1 MWLEKHWTV
10 KTIKEENIY
19 SLETKSE
26 PKQQI
31 MYIYICLKVNIW
43 YQSMGITSNHPTV
56 SKNISAT

>member
-31 MYIYICLKVNIW
+31 MYIYIFWK
-43 YQSMGITSNHPTV
+43 
-56 SKNISAT
+56 